1 MEKHLTAVGALCIGL
16 SVLGMIIGAFVFI
29 LLAGIGIVTHDDEA
43 TIILLTVGTV
53 IGFFLLILSVPG
65 IIGGIGIFKRK
76 EWARI
81 LVLVLSAIQLLNIPI
96 GTAIGAYSIWVLVQK
111 ETILLFNPIVPPVQ
125 QQQ

>member
-16 SVLGMIIGAFVFI
+16 SVLGMMIGAFLFV
-29 LLAGIGIVTHDDEA
+29 LLAGIGIVTRDEEA
-43 TIILLTVGTV
+43 TIVLVTIGTV
-53 IGFFLLILSVPG
+53 IGFFLLVLSVPG
-65 IIGGIGIFKRK
+65 IIGGIGIFKKK

-111 ETILLFNPIVPPVQ
+111 ETILLFNPIVPPAQ
-125 QQQ
+125 QQ